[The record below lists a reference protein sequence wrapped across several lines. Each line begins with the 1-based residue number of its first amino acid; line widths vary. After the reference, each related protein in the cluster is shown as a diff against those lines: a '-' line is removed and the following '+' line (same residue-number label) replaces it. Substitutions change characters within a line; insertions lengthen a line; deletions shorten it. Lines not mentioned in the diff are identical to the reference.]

1 MVGLPLSA
9 LLQSFLEREIL
20 LIVDSANA
28 RVRLTVFQSGVYL
41 VLVGE
46 R

>member
-9 LLQSFLEREIL
+9 LLQFFLERGIL
-20 LIVDSANA
+20 LIVDSAN
-28 RVRLTVFQSGVYL
+28 VMVGLTVFQSGVYL

-46 R
+46 S

>member
-1 MVGLPLSA
+1 MVSLLFSA
-9 LLQSFLEREIL
+9 LLQFFPERRIL
-20 LIVDSANA
+20 LIVDSANV